1 MLGLATV
8 LAATGAATG
17 TAGVLASTPT
27 SFKFVASTKGPSF
40 VFGGGVDAVLA
51 SNDGSG
57 NIYACGKSGAL
68 GLWSLADASLTL
80 KHGQPPGLSSPP
92 LLPFLRLPRLA
103 DAAMIAS
110 ILTILILMTL
120 SPPKGKRAETK
131 GCSDLTFLHPTV
143 QDGPRTL
150 AVSADAGVLTYTV
163 ATGSEPPVLVS
174 TVNTSAPV
182 IASKLLRHFAYVST
196 LGWAPLIISSSDEP
210 FFTSSLHSLPNT
222 LCAGCFRLQRS

>member
-1 MLGLATV
+1 MPTHTTSCASMQAGRAAVLGLATV

-68 GLWSLADASLTL
+68 GLWSLAGASLTL
-80 KHGQPPGLSSPP
+80 KHGQPPGPP
-92 LLPFLRLPRLA
+92 PPFPFLRLPRLA
-103 DAAMIAS
+103 DAAAIAS

-196 LGWAPLIISSSDEP
+196 LGG
-210 FFTSSLHSLPNT
+210 LP
-222 LCAGCFRLQRS
+222 